1 MRYTGAPVICANVLQ
16 WAPSRVTRRGAPAAT
31 AAAAAAFPPLPR
43 YLPPPSVSLHT
54 HARPLLP
61 LGGPRS
67 SWSRGP
73 LGTPTSPLWGPMVAW
88 QAAFS
93 YTKYTFAV
101 PFTPEQRNGR
111 FLLLPPPSFV
121 RSPPFSLCYVPTL
134 SRYHFLSAPS
144 FACSPERSCG
154 YQYSVSKLLECFIS
168 FHDFYIFILR
178 LFIFSY
184 KYKKI

>member
-1 MRYTGAPVICANVLQ
+1 MVCANVLQ
-16 WAPSRVTRRGAPAAT
+16 WAPSRVTRRGALAAT
-31 AAAAAAFPPLPR
+31 AAAAAAAFPPSSR

-111 FLLLPPPSFV
+111 FLLLLPIFRSPSSFLPRLLVDFVTLPLSFCSFV
-121 RSPPFSLCYVPTL
+121 CLLAITLMRVSVFSIEVVGVFYFLPRFSHLLDPT
-134 SRYHFLSAPS
+134 
-144 FACSPERSCG
+144 
-154 YQYSVSKLLECFIS
+154 I
-168 FHDFYIFILR
+168 FYLY
-178 LFIFSY
+178 L
-184 KYKKI
+184 